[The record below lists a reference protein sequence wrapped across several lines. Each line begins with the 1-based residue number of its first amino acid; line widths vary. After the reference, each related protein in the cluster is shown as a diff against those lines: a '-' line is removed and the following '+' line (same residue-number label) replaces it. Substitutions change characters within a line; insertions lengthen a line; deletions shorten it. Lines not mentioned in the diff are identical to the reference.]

1 MSIQERFES
10 VQTTIDTKIK
20 TKDLPKG
27 VYVAAGAVDVVST
40 RVNEIPAHVDALRA
54 QAIELR
60 TQVEELP
67 TTVKNIHL
75 RHRSAVQERMA
86 AVPADVKAGVDSL
99 AKRGDDTLTRRQS
112 QRATQARLDA
122 VADTLTPF
130 AARIGVVSRDA
141 GVKVSETARKASE
154 ATQQVLADEA

>member
-10 VQTTIDTKIK
+10 VQATIDTKIK
-20 TKDLPKG
+20 NKDLPKG
-27 VYVAAGAVDVVST
+27 VYVATGAVDVVST
-40 RVNEIPAHVDALRA
+40 RVSEIPAHVDAVRA

-67 TTVKNIHL
+67 TTVWNTHL
-75 RHRSAVQERMA
+75 QHRSALQERIA
-86 AVPADVKAGVDSL
+86 AVPAEMRAGVDRL

-112 QRATQARLDA
+112 QRAMQARLDA
-122 VADTLTPF
+122 VSDKLTPF

-141 GVKVSETARKASE
+141 GVKVSETAKKASE
-154 ATQQVLADEA
+154 ATQQALADEA